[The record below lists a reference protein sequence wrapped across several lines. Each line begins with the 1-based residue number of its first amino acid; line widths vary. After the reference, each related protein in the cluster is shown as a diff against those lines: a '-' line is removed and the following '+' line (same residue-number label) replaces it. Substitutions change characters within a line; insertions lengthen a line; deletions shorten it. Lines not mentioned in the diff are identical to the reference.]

1 MSNSRYRKGR
11 RREDWDDL
19 DLEEVMK
26 ILDRKKR
33 ESYVRENGWIEE
45 TPDGLEYVDNV
56 PGYVKPSI
64 ESLLSDKKKLHIKRR
79 TYSEEDEEERKR
91 RKREKIDKALG
102 YVVPIAA
109 GIGTGVEGYLEDK
122 RKFDALKKYGH
133 LDVSPSIRRQSL
145 IGNILSGLVV
155 TGGSMAGVHLIKEMR
170 KKKRDEEN
178 D

>member
-1 MSNSRYRKGR
+1 MSNSRYRKGK

-26 ILDRKKR
+26 ILDHKKR

-56 PGYVKPSI
+56 PGYVKPSV
-64 ESLLSDKKKLHIKRR
+64 ESLLSDKKKLYIKRR
-79 TYSEEDEEERKR
+79 TYSEEDEEERK
-91 RKREKIDKALG
+91 KKQEKIDKALG

-109 GIGTGVEGYLEDK
+109 GVGTGIGGWLEDK
-122 RKFDALKKYGH
+122 RRFDVLKEYGH
-133 LDVSPSIRRQSL
+133 VDVSPSDRRKSL
-145 IGNILSGLVV
+145 AKNILSGLLV
-155 TGGSMAGVHLIKEMR
+155 TGATMAGHRLIKKAME
-170 KKKRDEEN
+170 KKKDEEN